1 MKKSVYLI
9 ALIFAMVF
17 TTCSKDEDYNLNLSD
32 YRLKQRIIT
41 YKNGL
46 LANKI
51 KENYTYDGE
60 RLVKFEE
67 IVSYNEGDAM
77 DYYEYSYDGNLGTEQ
92 KHYTELSTLC
102 VKATFLIE
110 NGLTKEEK
118 TYKYWTNI
126 GWELSSQLT
135 YQYSGFNL
143 VSATYE
149 SYGSNARKDKI
160 QYTYNGNNLIQKSY
174 FLWKD
179 GNWEEK
185 NYKYVFSYNGKKLDK
200 KITYSNN
207 KESYLTRFSYNGD
220 YLTTVSYFKLNE
232 VTGESESNG
241 TVTIDYDTNGNVSKI
256 IREDK
261 IEEYVYEE
269 GKGNLLNFHMDER
282 IQYTKIDGV
291 NVMKS
296 GNADNEILNDKDFS
310 FNEFISDYPFLW
322 K

>member
-9 ALIFAMVF
+9 ALMFAFLF
-17 TTCSKDEDYNLNLSD
+17 TTCSKDEDYSLNLSD

-41 YKNGL
+41 YEDGI

-67 IVSYNEGDAM
+67 IVSYDEGDAM
-77 DYYEYSYDGNLGTEQ
+77 DYYEFSYDSNLVTGQ

-102 VKATFLIE
+102 VKATYLIE

-118 TYKYWTNI
+118 TYKYWTNV

-135 YQYSGFNL
+135 YKYSGSNL
-143 VSATYE
+143 VLATYE
-149 SYGSNARKDKI
+149 SFGSDARKDKI
-160 QYTYNGNNLIQKSY
+160 QYIYDGNNLIQKSY
-174 FLWKD
+174 FNWKD
-179 GNWEEK
+179 GNWEER
-185 NYKYVFSYNGKKLDK
+185 NYTYVYSYNGNKLDE
-200 KITYSNN
+200 KITYTNN
-207 KESYLTRFSYNGD
+207 KESYLIKYSYSGD
-220 YLTTVSYFKLNE
+220 FLTNINYFIPNE
-232 VTGESESNG
+232 GTGEWDSNG
-241 TVTIDYDTNGNVSKI
+241 TVTIDYNKNGVVSKI

-282 IQYTKIDGV
+282 THYGTIDGV

-296 GNADNEILNDKDFS
+296 GNINNEIPKNNDS
-310 FNEFISDYPFLW
+310 FNEFISNYPFLW